1 MSNTSYRRTGNTGLI
16 QACLAIA
23 LILAYL
29 STRLANLTLLPIFT
43 DEAVYISWSQTIS
56 RNFSELWLPV
66 RVENNRPLF
75 FWLIAISLK
84 AVADPLVAGR
94 LVSVVAGF
102 FSLAG
107 IYFISCRLHS
117 IWAGLLAGFVYV
129 ASPYHLFFDRMA
141 HKAAL
146 LECFFIWLVWL
157 TLRLTQ
163 PGATIGARQNLLLG
177 LLVALSLLTEATA
190 ILFVLLP
197 LPFILLFSKATPNWK
212 PVISC
217 YLLAF
222 TVGAFPYAYLY
233 LTDDSYQIKNIFIP
247 AFNSM
252 AQTGMADMILAFP
265 HKIAQNAKGVLD
277 HFTVYLTWPVVLLAI
292 FYFAISLSLDRNL
305 AVMSA
310 NFFLPVLALM
320 GTAGAGFSRYYLFC
334 ATPLLIWAS
343 LGMAEIFSFIKR
355 AFSRSLAFLVLAT
368 GVPLI
373 FLQAG
378 TFDFHLLTSPQ
389 DAPLSETDQ
398 YQYIS
403 SEYSGY
409 GSFEAIDFLKRMSQ
423 DKKIAVFTTSNWG
436 TPDDC
441 VTLYLSGSPNV
452 DIFMG
457 FWAFKKPLLPP
468 DMESFDLYDKFTAK
482 HLGKFNVKNLPQ
494 DVYFITRT
502 PSVSRSFFL
511 ELNNN
516 FQLIQSFRKPIG
528 MNTVDIYKLIE
539 PYK

>member
-1 MSNTSYRRTGNTGLI
+1 LSDTSYRRTGNAGLI
-16 QACLAIA
+16 QACLVIA

-29 STRLANLTLLPIFT
+29 ATRLTNLALLPIFT
-43 DEAVYISWSQTIS
+43 DEAVYILWSQTIAK
-56 RNFSELWLPV
+56 NISELWLPI

-75 FWLIAISLK
+75 FWLISVSLK
-84 AVADPLVAGR
+84 AVDDPLLAGR
-94 LVSVVAGF
+94 AVSVLAGF

-107 IYFISCRLHS
+107 VYSISSLLHS
-117 IWAGLLAGFVYV
+117 RWAGLLAGFVYV
-129 ASPYHLFFDRMA
+129 ASPYHLFFNRMA

-146 LECFFIWLVWL
+146 LECLFVWLVWL
-157 TLRLTQ
+157 TLRMAQ
-163 PGATIGARQNLLLG
+163 PGTRVGAWQNLLLG

-197 LPFILLFSKATPNWK
+197 LPFILLFSKTIPNWK
-212 PVISC
+212 PVILC

-222 TVGAFPYAYLY
+222 TVGSFPFAYLY
-233 LTDDSYQIKNIFIP
+233 FTDDHYQIKNIFIP

-252 AQTGMADMILAFP
+252 AQTGMSEMILTFP
-265 HKIAQNAKGVLD
+265 HKIVQNANGVLE
-277 HFTVYLTWPVVLLAI
+277 HFTAYLTWPVVISAMFFFL
-292 FYFAISLSLDRNL
+292 ISLGNMDRNL
-305 AVMSA
+305 VIMSA

-334 ATPLLIWAS
+334 ATPLLIWGS

-355 AFSRSLAFLVLAT
+355 AFSRNLAYLVLAA
-368 GVPLI
+368 GVPLA
-373 FLQAG
+373 FTQAG
-378 TFDFHLLTSPQ
+378 AFDFQLLTSPQ
-389 DAPLSETDQ
+389 FAPLSGTDQ

-403 SEYSGY
+403 SEHSGY
-409 GSFEAIDFLKRMSQ
+409 GSLEAIDYLKQISK
-423 DKKIAVFTTSNWG
+423 DKKVAVFTTSNWG
-436 TPDDC
+436 VPDDC

-452 DIFMG
+452 DVFMG

-482 HLGKFNVKNLPQ
+482 HLGKFSVQDLPQ

-511 ELNNN
+511 GMNDN

-528 MNTVDIYKLIE
+528 TNTIDIYKLIR
-539 PYK
+539 P